1 MRFFYHTARLPSF
14 PPIPSPLPPPPSS
27 LSCRVVRRQKRSGLM
42 QARKGA
48 VFSVQELPE
57 IPLLCNV
64 ALFKHKD
71 DVGLLHRAESA
82 VHEGEREGRRNE
94 LEGGKDKAMRQRKFG
109 VDRPL
114 ESRHGLDSFQ
124 FCSLGPP
131 TFPPSLPPSLPPSHL
146 CATTTVVL

>member
-1 MRFFYHTARLPSF
+1 
-14 PPIPSPLPPPPSS
+14 
-27 LSCRVVRRQKRSGLM
+27 M

-82 VHEGEREGRRNE
+82 VHEGGREVRRNGVK
-94 LEGGKDKAMRQRKFG
+94 GGKDKAMRQGKFG
-109 VDRPL
+109 VDRPW
-114 ESRHGLDSFQ
+114 ESSTG
-124 FCSLGPP
+124 
-131 TFPPSLPPSLPPSHL
+131 
-146 CATTTVVL
+146 